1 VGRKGER
8 SWKKGKEKEPFF
20 PLLSPHHGILRRYG
34 IFNLFPLRS
43 HLTFNSIANYLPS
56 GIIFFLLSAVRY
68 EEIFYYVATLQIV
81 RTVSFS

>member
-1 VGRKGER
+1 
-8 SWKKGKEKEPFF
+8 
-20 PLLSPHHGILRRYG
+20 
-34 IFNLFPLRS
+34 LRS